1 MSGANTVL
9 GRKKE
14 KRNHLKEQLIMGF
27 IKEYSPSI
35 NKEHNL
41 LQSLLRVQK
50 YEFDILYIGITLFMS
65 FSLFSIPYLNILTNF
80 NTLMNKVTLVQL
92 IYSLVINDTAF
103 FGISN
108 CHYQISIE
116 LQVITFHATF
126 CFFPE

>member
-1 MSGANTVL
+1 
-9 GRKKE
+9 
-14 KRNHLKEQLIMGF
+14 MGF

-65 FSLFSIPYLNILTNF
+65 FSLFSIPYLDILTNF

-103 FGISN
+103 FGISY
-108 CHYQISIE
+108 CHY
-116 LQVITFHATF
+116 
-126 CFFPE
+126 